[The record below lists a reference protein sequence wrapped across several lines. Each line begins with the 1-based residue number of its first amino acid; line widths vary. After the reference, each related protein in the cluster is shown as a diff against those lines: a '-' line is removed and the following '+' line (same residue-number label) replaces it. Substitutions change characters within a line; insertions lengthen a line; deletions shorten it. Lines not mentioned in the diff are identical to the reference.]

1 MACFSL
7 AWLEQLLIWLVFVV
21 AIVAIFNIVVPW
33 LMSIMGTPPGGGMIM
48 QILKVIVWVIV
59 AIAIIYFV
67 FEMLGCFSG
76 GGFGGFPRP
85 IR

>member
-7 AWLEQLLIWLVFVV
+7 AWLEQLLIWLVFVI

-33 LMSIMGTPPGGGMIM
+33 LMGVMGVPPGGGMIM
-48 QILKVIVWVIV
+48 QILKIVVWVIV

-67 FEMLGCFSG
+67 FEMLGCFSTG
-76 GGFGGFPRP
+76 GGFPRP